1 MAKFL
6 FEKSNNGFWEWV
18 EKTMRLYNYKGGW
31 HEVNENCD
39 DWLEG
44 YMIQAEDWHDLYLK
58 TGFCSLETDA
68 YEREVW
74 LAPNG
79 KFYEGD
85 GHSLCANWLVDILY
99 GIQDFD
105 FGESYLIQRGW
116 LKLSRW
122 MHDLYLYD
130 GLFNEMTQAQL
141 DSLYDWCRI
150 HNKEFPKNIFVREVE
165 II

>member
-58 TGFCSLETDA
+58 TVFCSL
-68 YEREVW
+68 
-74 LAPNG
+74 
-79 KFYEGD
+79 
-85 GHSLCANWLVDILY
+85 
-99 GIQDFD
+99 
-105 FGESYLIQRGW
+105 
-116 LKLSRW
+116 
-122 MHDLYLYD
+122 
-130 GLFNEMTQAQL
+130 
-141 DSLYDWCRI
+141 
-150 HNKEFPKNIFVREVE
+150 
-165 II
+165 